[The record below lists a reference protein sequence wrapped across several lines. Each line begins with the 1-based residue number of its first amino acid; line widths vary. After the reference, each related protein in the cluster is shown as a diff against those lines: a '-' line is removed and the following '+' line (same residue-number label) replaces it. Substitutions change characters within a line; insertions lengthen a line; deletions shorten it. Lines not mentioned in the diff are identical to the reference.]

1 VSGTAV
7 RQSTGAAQE
16 STEEQERNELYDVA
30 EHITVELDEKVEVA
44 LAERVSRA
52 ALIIGIL
59 G

>member
-1 VSGTAV
+1 M

>member
-1 VSGTAV
+1 
-7 RQSTGAAQE
+7 
-16 STEEQERNELYDVA
+16 
-30 EHITVELDEKVEVA
+30 LDEKVEVA